1 MNTASNKTIT
11 SFVSLIWIVSRVNL
25 TLLISWQLLYMFK
38 ELPNVSQQK
47 EHVNIEIKFLFG
59 TNVESYLFIIKT
71 NLNKI
76 TLQDSLVSKYQH
88 IVINIYN
95 INTAVG
101 CRHNTKREILSD
113 VKQTQQGSY
122 HSLVP
127 TSGHN

>member
-1 MNTASNKTIT
+1 
-11 SFVSLIWIVSRVNL
+11 
-25 TLLISWQLLYMFK
+25 MFK

-47 EHVNIEIKFLFG
+47 VHVNIKFLFG

-76 TLQDSLVSKYQH
+76 NLQDSLVSKYQH
-88 IVINIYN
+88 TVINIYN
-95 INTAVG
+95 INTAVAS
-101 CRHNTKREILSD
+101 RHNTKREILSN